1 MNQTLTIHYTAT
13 FLSWH
18 RYYIHLFEE
27 ALRGECEYQGN
38 LPVGANLLPRSS
50 SYDRRKK

>member
-13 FLSWH
+13 FLTWH

-27 ALRGECEYQGN
+27 ALRDECGYQGN
-38 LPVGANLLPRSS
+38 LPVGDKPLILT
-50 SYDRRKK
+50 